1 MTVSSEVAIA
11 AADERVAS
19 ASEWRALVSIAVPVV
34 VVQVGMMLMG
44 TVDTLMVGHM
54 SANALASVA
63 LGNLYSFNVLV
74 IAMGTLMA
82 LDPLVAQAVGAND
95 RTAITRSIQRGM
107 ILAVLLGAVAM
118 LAMIPAAGVLRVFR
132 QPPELVPDAT
142 RWVHI
147 GVMGLWPF
155 LFFVVLRQ
163 SLQAI
168 GRLTPV
174 VVTIVV
180 ANLLNAALNW
190 VFIFGHLGAP
200 SLGVAGSAISTL
212 VSRWMMF
219 VMLLAL
225 SWKELRPHLAAI
237 DPAIF
242 ARDPLWRMLG
252 LGLPI
257 GVQQFLEVSAF
268 NAVGLLMGTFG
279 ALLVASH
286 QVALNLAALTF
297 MVPLG
302 VSAAAAV
309 RVGHAVGARDAPRA
323 RRAARIAYVLGAG
336 FMSTTAALF
345 LTVPKAL
352 AAIYST
358 DAALIAIAG

>member
-1 MTVSSEVAIA
+1 MSATSDLAMA
-11 AADERVAS
+11 KANERAAS
-19 ASEWRALVSIAVPVV
+19 ASEWRALVAIAVPVV

-44 TVDTLMVGHM
+44 TVDTLMVGHV

-82 LDPLVAQAVGAND
+82 LDPLVAQAVGASD
-95 RTAITRSIQRGM
+95 HAGIMRSMQRGM
-107 ILAVLLGAVAM
+107 IVALLLGAAAM
-118 LAMIPAAGVLRVFR
+118 LGMIPAAGVLRLFR
-132 QPPELVPDAT
+132 QPAELVPDAA
-142 RWVHI
+142 RWVRI

-174 VVTIVV
+174 VLTIVA
-180 ANLLNAALNW
+180 ANALNVALNW
-190 VFIFGHLGAP
+190 IFIFGHLGAP
-200 SLGVAGSAISTL
+200 ALGVAGSAISTL
-212 VSRWMMF
+212 VSRWTMF
-219 VMLLAL
+219 VMLLVL
-225 SWKELRPHLAAI
+225 SWRELRPHLAAI
-237 DPAIF
+237 DPASF
-242 ARDPLWRMLG
+242 ARAPLWRMLG

-297 MVPLG
+297 MVP
-302 VSAAAAV
+302 
-309 RVGHAVGARDAPRA
+309 
-323 RRAARIAYVLGAG
+323 
-336 FMSTTAALF
+336 
-345 LTVPKAL
+345 
-352 AAIYST
+352 
-358 DAALIAIAG
+358 